1 MAKGS
6 SNDVNLN
13 LTNGFDVASAP
24 TTEVDVPMT
33 KDDVEVDIDAD
44 DDDDVDDVIDFFEDV
59 PAVLRRV
66 KLLLML
72 PQSTGRFA
80 RVWNTFR

>member
-1 MAKGS
+1 M
-6 SNDVNLN
+6 
-13 LTNGFDVASAP
+13 TN
-24 TTEVDVPMT
+24 
-33 KDDVEVDIDAD
+33 DDVEVDIDAD